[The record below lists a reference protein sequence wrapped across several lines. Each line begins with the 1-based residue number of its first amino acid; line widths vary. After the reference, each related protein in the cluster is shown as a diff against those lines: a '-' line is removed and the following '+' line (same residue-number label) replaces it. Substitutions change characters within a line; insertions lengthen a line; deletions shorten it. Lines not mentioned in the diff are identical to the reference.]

1 MSVEWD
7 DSDCQFERREK
18 MEEKKIE
25 SLTGKWIYEEDY
37 GYGTAQGELLLVQK
51 GRKLSGKIIFSENVD
66 SSETFMIQEVIEGE
80 IIKNRIKIKATEYD
94 IIHADYD
101 IRYELDSWD
110 GMLINE
116 TTIEGDSLDNQGIAG
131 SFRFSKLVK

>member
-1 MSVEWD
+1 MECD
-7 DSDCQFERREK
+7 GSDCQFERGEK

-131 SFRFSKLVK
+131 SFRFSKLEK